1 MARDAGGDDLALGL
15 VGGESHLGELFGPAH
30 ARVLH
35 QHGVDLA
42 ALGFEMGGDG
52 RLAGSAHFL
61 LYVLP
66 LALVISGYL
75 ISTADGRSVEVFG
88 WFEVP
93 ATLHG
98 LEGQE
103 DIAGDVHFALAMAL
117 LAVVALVTVPGS
129 ILLIK
134 AIGGRAGPRFVEQW
148 RHTGAVNGQAEEVFT
163 GHAIVKSFGQ
173 HRKVEERFA
182 EDNDKGVFVQGSAGA
197 CVPAIVDALSSE

>member
-1 MARDAGGDDLALGL
+1 MRWRNNAKGYGLIQITLHWVVAALVAVLLPLGLWMTGLDYYDPWYRKGPDLHRAIGVILALLL
-15 VGGESHLGELFGPAH
+15 VLRLTLRLSQVRP
-30 ARVLH
+30 R
-35 QHGVDLA
+35 
-42 ALGFEMGGDG
+42 ALTRPGWET

-61 LYVLP
+61 LYALP

-117 LAVVALVTVPGS
+117 LAVVALH
-129 ILLIK
+129 LLAALRHHLFLK
-134 AIGGRAGPRFVEQW
+134 DATLRRMLSPRL
-148 RHTGAVNGQAEEVFT
+148 HP
-163 GHAIVKSFGQ
+163 S
-173 HRKVEERFA
+173 
-182 EDNDKGVFVQGSAGA
+182 D
-197 CVPAIVDALSSE
+197 